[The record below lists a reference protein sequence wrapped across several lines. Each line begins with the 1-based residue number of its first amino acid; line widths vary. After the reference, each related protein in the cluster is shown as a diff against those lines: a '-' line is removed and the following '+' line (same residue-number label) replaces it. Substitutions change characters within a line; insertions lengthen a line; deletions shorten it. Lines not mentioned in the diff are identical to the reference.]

1 MARLNLGDVS
11 RETMQR
17 LDVYK
22 SLLTKWN
29 PKINLVSRSTLAEMD
44 TRHFQDSA
52 QILDLS
58 DSSATNW
65 VDMGSGG
72 GFPGLVI
79 ALLAPELRPEL
90 NMTLIES
97 DQRKCSFL
105 RTVAR
110 ESGGRTCSDVPYR
123 SHATAERGHFVC
135 ARFG

>member
-90 NMTLIES
+90 N
-97 DQRKCSFL
+97 
-105 RTVAR
+105 
-110 ESGGRTCSDVPYR
+110 GRTCSDVPYR